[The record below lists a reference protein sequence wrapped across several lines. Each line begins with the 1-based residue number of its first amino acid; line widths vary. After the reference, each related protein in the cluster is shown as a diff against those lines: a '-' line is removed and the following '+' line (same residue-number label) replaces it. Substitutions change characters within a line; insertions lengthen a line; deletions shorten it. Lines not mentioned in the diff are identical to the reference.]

1 MCCLCTLSSVILLFT
16 FQFLFFFVPQNLH
29 LNDDLSSFAMPCHD
43 YSSSCDST
51 ADGLPKEQQTS
62 REWVL
67 EWNRKSDTSE
77 VQEYLQQIQ
86 RSHSHSQ
93 PDSNSDSP
101 SGSFAR
107 SSSVPRYAAYDGQV
121 EEQMESEPFEIQNLS
136 CSPNRN
142 LMDMRQTLGEV
153 TSDDCIADNGRGNQR
168 NFVST
173 FVHSFNL
180 SSH

>member
-1 MCCLCTLSSVILLFT
+1 
-16 FQFLFFFVPQNLH
+16 
-29 LNDDLSSFAMPCHD
+29 MPCID
-43 YSSSCDST
+43 YPSSYDSM

-77 VQEYLQQIQ
+77 VQEYLQQMQ

-107 SSSVPRYAAYDGQV
+107 SNSVPRYSGYDGQV

-136 CSPNRN
+136 CSPGRK
-142 LMDMRQTLGEV
+142 LLDLRQTVGEV
-153 TSDDCIADNGRGNQR
+153 TSDNCIADDGRGSER
-168 NFVST
+168 VFVSA
-173 FVHSFNL
+173 
-180 SSH
+180 